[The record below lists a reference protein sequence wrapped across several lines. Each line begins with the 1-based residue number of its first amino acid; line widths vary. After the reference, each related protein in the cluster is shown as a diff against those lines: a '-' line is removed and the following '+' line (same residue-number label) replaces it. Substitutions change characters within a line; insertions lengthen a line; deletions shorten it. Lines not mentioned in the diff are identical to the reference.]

1 MGNRHAE
8 ERPEVQQQVGT
19 APASQQPEPPKRRR
33 KGLAIGLSV
42 GALVVVVAVVLVGL
56 SMTVWAKL
64 DRQDYELAA
73 RFTETSTEFLA
84 LMVVDTESSAL
95 AARSGTSVEDEV
107 AEVRD
112 GATELNDHLDSLRG
126 MRAVTDDPEIA
137 ALFAEF
143 DREYTGHRDR
153 LVALAEAAVPVG
165 DYYQECRGNSSE
177 PVAQMRLGMSS
188 ADLDRV
194 LAEYDESQIACTQAL
209 EAIADGEHEW
219 SRERAARVLELWAP
233 LRDATEQ
240 LGQAAVAND
249 DAAIEEATDLRTAA
263 GDELGTAEAEFQNG
277 FRALFGEIPTQESAD
292 ALLAALEVKM
302 QES

>member
-1 MGNRHAE
+1 M
-8 ERPEVQQQVGT
+8 
-19 APASQQPEPPKRRR
+19 
-33 KGLAIGLSV
+33 